1 MHVVL
6 LLLILSLGNNR
17 GQRLALTKWRLRV
30 AWLLK
35 IVKDLKFTYTR
46 GGVGKRSKSAS
57 VLSIPAKLAKS
68 LAASLASSHRQSCS
82 ILVTGQAWSLVHVL
96 VLGILFK
103 LLVILD
109 HVLLLGSLLVVG
121 SLLDSICIIADLR
134 LSARSISIVIS
145 AAATFSR

>member
-46 GGVGKRSKSAS
+46 RGVGKRSKSAS
-57 VLSIPAKLAKS
+57 VLSIPAKLTES
-68 LAASLASSHRQSCS
+68 LAASLASSHWQSSS
-82 ILVTGQAWSLVHVL
+82 ILVTDQACSLVHVL
-96 VLGILFK
+96 VLGILFN

-134 LSARSISIVIS
+134 LSARSISISIS
-145 AAATFSR
+145 ATATFSR